1 MKLYLAGIKSYQLD
15 LGIECSEFTDP
26 GLERRI
32 QGIKRDHGEPDR
44 RTRTPLTRPYLLQIL
59 SRLRVHNY
67 ENTVL
72 QAAFTLAFAGFLRVG
87 EFTYKGADMEMGP
100 AFAKWFLTKK
110 SVRIKGEGT
119 HMELS
124 LSSSKT
130 DPFRKGITITIAASH
145 DSACPVR
152 AIKRFLASD
161 THRPVHSPLFCIRK
175 YKQLPFTREYVMNQ
189 LQELARGAGFGDGSW
204 NGHSFRR
211 GAATW
216 AAEVGIP
223 ETDIPTLG
231 RWRSDAYKAYIE
243 YSAEDQISLSSRFQ
257 APQNPLPRGS
267 QACLNTGTRR

>member
-26 GLERRI
+26 RLERTI
-32 QGIKRDHGEPDR
+32 QGIKRDHGEPHR

-87 EFTYKGADMEMGP
+87 EFTYKGSDMEIGP

-110 SVRIKGEGT
+110 SVRIRGEGT
-119 HMELS
+119 YMELS
-124 LSSSKT
+124 LPSSKT

-145 DSACPVR
+145 DNACPVP
-152 AIKRFLASD
+152 AMKRFLASD
-161 THRPVHSPLFCIRK
+161 THRPVHSPLFFIGK
-175 YKQLPFTREYVMNQ
+175 YKQLPFTREYVVNQ
-189 LQELARGAGFGDGSW
+189 LQELARGAGLGDGSW

-211 GAATW
+211 GAAT
-216 AAEVGIP
+216 
-223 ETDIPTLG
+223 
-231 RWRSDAYKAYIE
+231 
-243 YSAEDQISLSSRFQ
+243 
-257 APQNPLPRGS
+257 
-267 QACLNTGTRR
+267 